1 MTEGEDTTVVLVPS
15 WKRMDVER
23 FLPSTKKIEM
33 ASMHYKQGYG
43 DNCIV
48 LCKLE

>member
-33 ASMHYKQGYG
+33 ASMHYKQGRKHF
-43 DNCIV
+43 NCDMGITA
-48 LCKLE
+48 